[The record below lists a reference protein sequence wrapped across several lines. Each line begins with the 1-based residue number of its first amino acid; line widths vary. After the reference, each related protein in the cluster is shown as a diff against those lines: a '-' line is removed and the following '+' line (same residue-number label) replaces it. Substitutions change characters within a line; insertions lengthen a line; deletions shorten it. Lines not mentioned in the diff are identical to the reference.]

1 MSHRPLNRTLF
12 ALLLTLAPGRAAWA
26 DIAYSVE
33 IDTRGLEDK
42 ALSETLKDTSQ
53 LVALKDRL
61 PPSAAALRRRADDD
75 LPRLKDVMQAAGYW
89 TAQLTDVID
98 FKATPAKVT
107 VVIEP
112 GPLFHL
118 ASVTFRT
125 PSGEAPP
132 LLERLGPA
140 AFGLELGGPARSAPV
155 AAAERR
161 IVEEYA
167 RNARPFAAV
176 PDRKAVVDV
185 AKDTMTVTYTVDP
198 GPAARFGPLT
208 IDGLKRVDR
217 DFVENRVAWHE
228 GEPYD
233 SRAVETTRQNLVK
246 TNLFSEVRIAHAEK
260 PEPDG
265 MVPMTLTLVE
275 GPPRSV
281 GVGVAYN
288 TNLGFGGQAFWEH
301 RNLFGGGEDLRISAG
316 VAQRQVGTALA
327 FRKPDFVDRD
337 QTFLANA
344 EILREVTDA
353 FRSRRA
359 DAFTGIERPLLPS
372 LTADAGISIE
382 RADVAEQFRSENY
395 LLLGAPFVLRRDTT
409 DNLLDPTI
417 GSRQT
422 LTLTPYHSLTG
433 PDLNFVTTRIDARDY
448 ERLDDSGRMILA
460 SFVAVGSI
468 VGTSRDTL
476 PADKRFY
483 AGGAGSVRGYG
494 FQRAGPLGPGDVPLG
509 GISSLELGTELRYRI
524 TDTIGVVPFVEGGNV
539 YPRSLPNSVKLFF
552 GGGVGL
558 RYYTII
564 GPVRL
569 DLATPF
575 ERRPGDSPIQV
586 YISIGQAF

>member
-1 MSHRPLNRTLF
+1 M
-12 ALLLTLAPGRAAWA
+12 LASGRAAWA
-26 DIAYSVE
+26 DIAYTVE
-33 IDTRGLEDK
+33 IETRGLDDK
-42 ALSETLKDTSQ
+42 SLRETLNDTSQ

-61 PPSAAALRRRADDD
+61 PPSEAALRRRADDD

-89 TAQLTDVID
+89 TAKLTDAVD
-98 FKATPAKVT
+98 FKAQPAKVT

-125 PSGEAPP
+125 PAGEAPP

-140 AFGLELGGPARSAPV
+140 AFGLDIGGPARSAPV
-155 AAAERR
+155 AAAESR

-167 RNARPFAAV
+167 RNAHPFAAV
-176 PDRKAVVDV
+176 TDRKAVVDV
-185 AKDTMTVTYTVDP
+185 AKDTMAVTYTVDP

-217 DFVENRVAWHE
+217 DFVENRIAWHE
-228 GEPYD
+228 GDPYD

-246 TNLFSEVRIAHAEK
+246 TSLFSEVRITHAGK
-260 PEPDG
+260 PEPG
-265 MVPMTLTLVE
+265 GAVPMTLTLVE

-301 RNLFGGGEDLRISAG
+301 RNLFGGGEDLRVSAG

-372 LTADAGISIE
+372 LTVDAGISVE
-382 RADVAEQFRSENY
+382 RADVAEPFRSENY

-433 PDLNFVTTRIDARDY
+433 ADLNFVTTRIDERDY
-448 ERLDDSGRMILA
+448 ERLDDSGRVILA
-460 SFVAVGSI
+460 SFVALGSI

-509 GISSLELGTELRYRI
+509 GISSLELGTELRYRL
-524 TDTIGVVPFVEGGNV
+524 TDTIGIVPFVEGGNV

-558 RYYTII
+558 RYYTLI